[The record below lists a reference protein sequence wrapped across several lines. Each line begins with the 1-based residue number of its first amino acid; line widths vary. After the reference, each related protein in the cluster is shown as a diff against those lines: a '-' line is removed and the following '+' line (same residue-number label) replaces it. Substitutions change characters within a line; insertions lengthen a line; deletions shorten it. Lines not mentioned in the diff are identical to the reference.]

1 MIASKKNRIISIL
14 MVVMTV
20 ILSIV
25 NFSFTAFAA
34 DPQGSYFGEG
44 AFISI
49 KGGTAGGKNP
59 IVAIEKPILLVGL
72 GPIDRKG
79 MNIDMVDG
87 ENAIVQYYKDY
98 TPTLNNTNTAITIIN
113 KEVSKNMDNRRETRL
128 AWYNPPED
136 GFRTTGTHSA
146 QWQDAI
152 IRGMDSD
159 VDPTGGAGV
168 YRAGLEQLAQNGNLA
183 DWKSLV
189 NSNTIDLS
197 KRLWGYFGSIQK
209 AGGGYKF
216 NVAER
221 VKTYLKNYAPDLDYN
236 NIASWT
242 EEQSQRAA
250 IAHLD
255 LLITLFSTVSGH
267 VDAAANEYEAAI
279 NDYLQNGTQPGQITP
294 TCNIVIF
301 PGIVFENNMDNTN
314 LIMGIYD
321 AYGYGYAVQP
331 ANSLGSNDFKSI
343 AQMTGADTVDDI
355 YEKLYKADYWAYTA
369 NSQVMDAAK
378 ARLNRS
384 GYSYVVNIGFYRNAS
399 LSNLLGGLRV
409 NTNSARMPESLYL
422 DKAGVHKGLNVIVAP
437 PPQLN
442 TKGTFDA
449 EFSTIWSRAN
459 SQHFSTKSDNVN
471 DVVQFK
477 INMKVPDADRAAWQA
492 IFDKYD
498 KFKIAFKLESTDK
511 TGRVTRATE
520 DGGTTSPLLPPSYFV
535 GGTQYASGQFIDI
548 GEEELK
554 RYLLHGAVYMNLTD
568 QVTKNQVINKAEHQQ
583 YGYNLQVQIKYGDDT
598 SGGVKT
604 SSMTGWSYDKNADGS
619 ANLQAQKR
627 HQVSV
632 DREPDPQ
639 RKVTYYSSP
648 EAFAEFK
655 EGTVQRKGNGSEE
668 TFEAMAGVPS
678 TEHMYFTS
686 GGSEFIME
694 FELEYVEREQAWR
707 KYVDTFGNTE
717 CEFKRNDQFRSS
729 ATAGNT
735 NGGYSGTFGENKQNS
750 FTASFVADA
759 NGHDQA
765 TTETDQYMYM
775 YKAEGADSYT
785 NAYNGHDASLPVP
798 HDKDRNNYGPDTAKN
813 SNNSAATTFTAVW
826 TGKIPNDSPT
836 KGDQSHALDGY
847 IQGSPAPSCKGG
859 KDGYAGDFTETD
871 TKWDVSAL
879 QQAAKQAHEWAQ
891 KYEDT
896 NKDPHGTASKL
907 SDSDEKE
914 RIWKIGNATI
924 SVTITG
930 ARATGSGKSGETVKG
945 GSYFG
950 GSYTTGN
957 ISQVETIAGDVN
969 NFGHNHSYAHGTDGK
984 SGKHGDD
991 AGPPPKPHG
1000 NDSTGVAT
1008 VKSKVTA
1015 VGDLSYKIVV
1025 TFDNGTLQAHE
1036 LCGPCCQHELP
1047 QIFDNWVQKYEYD
1060 YMRMNSVRVYK
1071 IHRSQVNDMEE
1082 ITLVDYKG
1090 DEDTGQ
1096 DEFHM
1101 EWMHGAKAG
1110 RHENI
1115 TAAEQSDR
1123 KNGTDTI
1130 VAAISQGDPNIFYN
1144 IGNMQPQ
1151 YGHSSGSGK
1160 VAERPGMAGRMRCTY
1175 QVQQTDYVYTEE
1187 MTRRG
1192 NLGYVQ
1198 GYKCTTGTRSNKCDG
1213 LCGTIDGENPIPV
1226 QGQGHKTQWANG
1238 ILYDRGYQNYTG
1250 YIAEEQYWMTDIYGN
1265 EGMAEKAGKGRQKTG
1280 YDGTYLDDK
1289 DVLTEEYARFKF
1301 RRNSDNTLYIVS
1313 DMLLLQ
1319 TSSGDQPVMYYT
1331 SPPQTQTLQKW
1342 YEYDDADRAAHAGKG
1357 VPLRGTLFKSDVE
1370 TMYHR
1375 NKNAVVN
1382 WGANNIGQDGDVNVG
1397 SYTGEFQEPDNKFS
1411 SASGGKR
1418 FSTIYDNTNGMYKLN
1433 DLDAACAHPL
1443 QWVDKF
1449 YGPGGGDSANQDN
1462 QDYGANKAAFKKKY
1476 VGRNTGGFEQYS
1488 SSVVPGSVM
1497 YNTVDPY
1504 IDEVDVEHYKS
1515 TPNRCYKDGV
1525 KANPDNY
1532 SDDYNGQKRM
1542 TRPKGLRIFTDEL
1555 IQNPIN
1561 VNKEYETGDAFQD
1574 YIMILDWDKSASFVH
1589 EFEPE
1594 PVYALDLDDGKTVDG
1609 YTLEAPYS
1617 REHEKINDYVVH
1629 TPVSVEDAVLMHSD
1643 PTHDNWGGDDYEW
1656 EEDFSKDS
1664 RTANELVGAKDLT
1677 EKLDELN
1684 VCPRDPE
1691 LCDFRV
1697 LNCSFDE
1704 DKVVANFD
1712 FEPTYTDKDGKKREG
1727 VFYQN
1732 GRTYVTNTVNGNTY
1746 ALPDGFNVNV
1756 MKKVGDVYKPHD
1768 VLGKVFEDD
1777 EIANVY
1783 NKFDPATGTSEPIK
1797 SYNQIFGDVYG
1808 QYLKCYG
1815 TRWSLPLG
1823 DLTGGHSAQTK
1834 LAIEMNFYKP
1844 RATKTGSMVIS
1855 FGRYAFFIPSDALTA
1870 GWNTGNGMAKEV
1882 KNTNFV
1888 DQAMRLKLIVD
1899 FGNANN
1905 NEVYINEQKVTNYS
1919 LGKIDDIKNSIGD
1932 SLNIGSWN
1940 NDNQYPASFYIDNL
1954 KITSLAGKR
1963 QHDDSCYID
1972 VIQHSNTIQYTC
1984 QIKKNFEYN
1993 AASKGEPEEY
2003 MIPQSGKY
2011 KIEAFGAQGGGAA
2024 ELAQG
2029 SHGGYGGYSYGFRH
2043 FNKGDKVLVYVGG
2056 QGNVSANGTGETYGW
2071 TLRDGCGSYNKFAAD
2086 AHEFRDGL
2094 TYNNS
2099 VTGKTEKTNWRGP
2112 IIWSKTAPTGYDCP
2126 NHSVSIATVTA
2137 TGEMLS
2143 KIGGTA
2149 QAGQSQDFGYTGG
2162 VQVYTAPVTGSYT
2175 LEAWGASGGGHNA
2188 GMTGQGGYTK
2198 GTVELQAGQ
2207 KLYIFVGQQG
2217 QYVCGTGEDTA
2228 HTGTKPAPATF
2239 NGGGDGGLTMG
2250 NWGHHLGGAGGGATD
2265 FRLVNGAWN
2274 NSAGLQSRILVAGG
2288 GGGCGCASGHNPGN
2302 GGGLTGA
2309 GTRNNSGTYA
2319 GAATSGG
2326 SQHAGGAG
2334 IGKFTDKRSGGFGV
2348 GASAAQ
2354 CSAGGGG
2361 GYYGGGS
2368 EYTAGGAGGS
2378 SFVTGY
2384 AGCDTTYR
2392 SKHGGLNF
2400 TNVVMQQGGNVG
2412 HGRARVTVN
2421 TSVAGYKDVT
2431 SAGWNGG
2438 GLAGKNGNGGG
2449 GATDIRVL
2457 KYGGVYT
2464 VGTGLQVNKDT
2475 GMTYGP
2481 YIEAGKGHYQAD
2493 IYGKNLD
2500 KAKYD
2505 VYSNTQTNGKPT
2517 TWNITEYRVTPTHAT
2532 LYFTLDKELPAGD
2545 KGLEVRTAGSNSTVD
2560 KMYISR
2566 LEDRIIVGGGGG
2578 GADDINA
2585 TVGAVNDGSGGGGGG
2600 LTAGNAYVDGKL
2612 TVPGKALTSSL
2623 QSTVDGLKDANGAW
2637 KAIQGVSSSG
2647 CGLGA
2652 GQNFGYALG
2661 VGESVS
2667 YTTDTG
2673 GAGGGYYGGYVTNHP
2688 NGGGGG
2694 GSGYIAGLKS
2704 SGSVSS
2710 ANPGNGLATI
2720 HFVAHEKS
2728 TDTPVTGTNKLMA
2741 TFDYTGNV
2749 QTFTAPTSGSYLFE
2763 LWGAAGGDARV
2774 VNANT
2779 VIANSGGAG
2788 GFASGSKYLKAG
2800 QSVQI
2805 RVGGRGGDA
2814 PTGSGSFGKGGY
2826 NGGGNGGTELSG
2838 ESYPENGAG
2847 GGGATDIRTGPNA
2860 ADRFIV
2866 AGGGG
2871 GAGSHLSGAV
2881 AATPFGI
2888 PGLITKQ
2895 EGGKTWARVVYQDIS
2910 KNTNYFTLAE
2920 GAFVNQPGKYS
2931 CLGRLDQFKN
2941 TSGNFEFMLEYP
2953 DATGA
2958 LAGKKN
2964 IWTQTSNP
2972 WTEQKT
2978 NTGEGT
2984 ENAKG
2989 FQGISMGLA
2998 GYGGHGLEYNGTS
3011 CLLDGIVNHG
3021 NWWLCVGIMNGS
3033 YAPTNTTEKP
3043 YTMPGAHDGKNS
3055 QGCSQV
3061 ALWVRIDNVNGAMN
3075 MSGGSSATA
3084 SPDNRE
3090 KLGGV
3095 GGGSVGKTTNNYGVG
3110 GTQTS
3115 GFNSEGRGQD
3125 GYSHNGNQNLGSTG
3139 GAGGGWFGG
3148 TTSQTPNSLAF
3159 GGPGGSSY
3167 VGGVNE
3173 QNTVPGDLEMPAPNG
3188 GTEIGHRGNGYV
3200 KVYMQDNSSTGQH
3213 TPECEFVQS
3222 ENNIH
3227 IHGRDC
3233 ISDDNMVL
3241 RQALNAEYSG
3251 DHTLLKKLLGETVY
3265 NKLRTTKVMY
3275 TMRDW
3280 YAHDRQG
3287 TTFTDCTP
3295 AFYGNGSFRLTNFG
3309 ANPHF
3314 GMNVSIEAGAV
3325 DKITVNGTVTG
3336 NPTKQLD
3343 FYFVKSGSTTW
3354 EGPVVGK
3361 YENGKAVINV
3371 ANDARWKG
3379 LITGI
3384 SFDPIANNTP
3394 GGQFDLRS
3402 IEFEGAGTAVSNI
3415 EPTKILY
3422 KLDNF
3427 SNTVAGRY
3435 GVTPFHAPAKIAF
3448 NNGRI
3453 VCTPDFGWW
3462 DFSVPVTFNDLSKLK
3477 AVRVTLQNLTASNS
3491 FYLGIYDNASQ
3502 SNRYWVGTPMTP
3514 NSSTDQTIVIPIEG
3528 WTGST
3533 NRIDF
3538 DPVPGSTIQSGQI
3551 LIKSIE
3557 FIGYGTPGTGSA
3569 VDRSVVKDF
3578 GYTGG
3583 VQTFQAP
3590 YSGSYTLETWGA
3602 SGGGI
3607 NDLGASSHGGM
3618 GGYTKAKVNVNA
3630 GQTLYIYCGGAG
3642 VLSSGYGT
3650 GGGYNGGGHGGN
3662 NGYGGGGMTHISTS
3676 NNPATAGVSQSTV
3689 SGGQGSQQFNY
3700 TGGVQTFTA
3709 PATGTYTL
3717 EVWGAA
3723 GGGWGSHDLTPGG
3736 YSSGQVNLTAGQT
3749 LYICVGGSGYDL
3761 SKGHGHETG
3770 YNGGVSYSYGG
3781 SGGATHIATAN
3792 GVLRNLSNN
3801 RSSVLIVA
3809 GGGASNGY
3817 WGSNGRGGGLEGEGG
3832 SDNHNGTVHA
3842 RFDLGGKQ
3850 NSSGSVGTPGGFGY
3864 GGVGYNGGG
3873 CGGGGWYGGSGAG
3886 KNGSKYYSGG
3896 GGGSGYIGGVL
3907 NGNSVVGAGAQSGD
3921 GWAKISWNI
3930 QNTVLNSTASWNSAG
3945 TLIAAGGGGGA
3956 DNSFDGAPVGS
3967 SDDGSG
3973 GSGGGTVGENARIRG
3988 AYSNGTGATQT
3999 SGYARG
4005 VGQSATAGDDTG
4017 GGGAGWFG
4025 GKATLNNNGGAGG
4038 GSGHTSGTLVEQ
4050 RQNANWGNGKAKITF
4065 IEQYY
4070 NAPSI
4075 ATHAATTLGIK
4086 STPMLGLDGT
4096 EQGVLNAINQ
4106 IRQYAGEIPDPVDG
4120 EFNPIFDCDRLYNT
4134 HQCDDRCNDAV
4145 RVLKCTEP
4153 HHSGMHYSSVA
4164 EAKEHGHDF
4173 CYVACGKD
4181 ENHKKNK
4188 QEIEYDNGKL
4198 VKQEI
4203 YINTDEYFDIYF
4215 PNIGDFSDTDV
4226 HGIGN
4231 TVSERGI
4238 GYEERMDTSMW
4249 TREKYVKFTVDT
4261 LFYREETQKWE
4272 QYNAGDWIELPVK
4285 GHSYPYYH
4293 FYCTLNNSEQAA
4305 ASVTYEV
4312 DAINAR
4318 DSVGKY
4324 NYKNYGYERYDGTK
4338 FKYDT
4343 DYNFKKIPNTNHG
4356 MEDYIYQNYDAYK
4369 NEKET
4374 VPELDN
4380 KSVYKTASDHT
4391 NDNDNRAE
4399 QTNKERSD
4407 NLKSYHGATKTYHYD
4422 VVGRLGNLFIN
4433 DTGDLRFANMFKL
4446 PNQTGGWLID
4456 GIVRDVYWNIQNYY
4470 LSWHYDNQDL
4480 ARDVRN
4486 RLVDRDHS
4494 MYNLWATQ
4502 KWVGASDTEP
4512 SNHDGH
4518 AIEIPLGSAS
4528 SKGHNPQQLKEDMLK
4543 LGYNVH
4549 FEVTSTGNY
4558 GSSYN
4563 MIQVKPYFYA
4573 LAIAPDTL
4581 PNGKK
4586 IEPGQM
4592 FPVDVHM
4599 KTDDKYET
4607 INFFGAVDNTLTWE
4621 GDKDHEGFK
4630 DKVYDYNLDLEWSRE
4645 YLRRN
4650 YTGVSEASVEQKMTE
4665 QLRDTFIDVDPDTG
4679 AEEKL
4684 LIPTGD
4690 HYSLGNAQIL
4700 RANGRARTFIGSNRT
4715 LYELETFN
4723 GDCDTNFDNKFDSI
4737 MYNYRAQRWHLKMG
4751 VPSSAIFTP
4760 YIDGKHLAPEDT
4772 IKYGGNEVLAY
4783 EMIEKSGKYAI
4794 VMTANIKTFGDV
4806 WELYYGQD
4814 VDKDRQLA
4822 TTDEE
4827 WSNGHVMIKDV
4838 RYDFNYLGTHD
4849 KNGNPVPSEFRV
4861 VLAVYGTHDDS
4872 ETSASDYDII
4882 GTH

>member
-1 MIASKKNRIISIL
+1 MNAISKKNRIISIL

-25 NFSFTAFAA
+25 NLGFTAFAA
-34 DPQGSYFGEG
+34 DPQSSYFGEG

-79 MNIDMVDG
+79 MNIDMVNG
-87 ENAIVQYYKDY
+87 ENAVIQYYKDY

-113 KEVSKNMDNRRETRL
+113 KEVTRYMDDRRETRL

-221 VKTYLKNYAPDLDYN
+221 VKTYLKSYAPDLDYN

-242 EEQSQRAA
+242 EEQSQKAA

-267 VDAAANEYEAAI
+267 VDAAANEYETAI

-378 ARLNRS
+378 TRLNRS

-409 NTNSARMPESLYL
+409 NANSARMPESLYL

-598 SGGVKT
+598 NGGVKT

-735 NGGYSGTFGENKQNS
+735 NGGYSGTFNTNGQSTFNAN
-750 FTASFVADA
+750 FVADA
-759 NGHDQA
+759 NGNDQA
-765 TTETDQYMYM
+765 TNQADQWMHM
-775 YKAEGADSYT
+775 FIAEGADSYT

-826 TGKIPNDSPT
+826 TGKIPNASPT
-836 KGDQSHALDGY
+836 KGDQNHALDGY
-847 IQGSPAPSCKGG
+847 IQGNPAPDCKGG
-859 KDGYAGDFTETD
+859 EDGYAGDFIEND
-871 TKWDVSAL
+871 TKWDVSKL
-879 QQAAKQAHEWAQ
+879 NQAAKQAHAWAQ
-891 KYEDT
+891 KFEET
-896 NKDPHGTASKL
+896 NSNPHGTASKI

-914 RIWKIGNATI
+914 RIWRIGNASI

-930 ARATGSGKSGETVKG
+930 GRSNQSA
-945 GSYFG
+945 GSYYG
-950 GSYTTGN
+950 GTYTTGN
-957 ISQVETIAGDVN
+957 ISTVEQLQGNLA
-969 NFGHNHSYAHGTDGK
+969 NFGHNHSYQHGTDGK
-984 SGKHGDD
+984 AGTHGDSEEGDPPHTVPHGDD
-991 AGPPPKPHG
+991 QEGI
-1000 NDSTGVAT
+1000 AT
-1008 VKSKVTA
+1008 VPSTVTA

-1036 LCGPCCQHELP
+1036 LCGPCCQHDLP

-1160 VAERPGMAGRMRCTY
+1160 VADRPGMAGRMRCTY

-1192 NLGYVQ
+1192 NLGYAQ

-1250 YIAEEQYWMTDIYGN
+1250 YVAEEQYWMTDIYGN

-1301 RRNSDNTLYIVS
+1301 RRNSDNTMYIVS

-1488 SSVVPGSVM
+1488 SSVVPGSVL

-1561 VNKEYETGDAFQD
+1561 VNKEYETGNAFQD
-1574 YIMILDWDKSASFVH
+1574 YIMILNWDKSASFVH

-1697 LNCSFDE
+1697 LNCSFDD

-1732 GRTYVTNTVNGNTY
+1732 GRTYATNTVNGNTY

-1844 RATKTGSMVIS
+1844 HATQTGSMVIS

-1963 QHDDSCYID
+1963 QHDDSCYTD

-2071 TLRDGCGSYNKFAAD
+2071 TLRDGCGSYDKFAAD

-2099 VTGKTEKTNWRGP
+2099 VTGRTEKTNWRGP

-2143 KIGGTA
+2143 KMQGNMSTAGSVADIKDKRIGGV
-2149 QAGQSQDFGYTGG
+2149 YTGNDLWFSEG
-2162 VQVYTAPVTGSYT
+2162 VFRRDGTRLIGLKPGHLSGPNIQGIPGMHYRITYYGKNLHQVTPTVWDD
-2175 LEAWGASGGGHNA
+2175 WGANNTANTSWRIVSQASDKLVYEITLGNNIRPNIA
-2188 GMTGQGGYTK
+2188 QTEFCFDTK
-2198 GTVELQAGQ
+2198 
-2207 KLYIFVGQQG
+2207 
-2217 QYVCGTGEDTA
+2217 
-2228 HTGTKPAPATF
+2228 
-2239 NGGGDGGLTMG
+2239 
-2250 NWGHHLGGAGGGATD
+2250 
-2265 FRLVNGAWN
+2265 
-2274 NSAGLQSRILVAGG
+2274 VAGVEIDR
-2288 GGGCGCASGHNPGN
+2288 CEVFP
-2302 GGGLTGA
+2302 TK
-2309 GTRNNSGTYA
+2309 YQVE
-2319 GAATSGG
+2319 GAA
-2326 SQHAGGAG
+2326 
-2334 IGKFTDKRSGGFGV
+2334 
-2348 GASAAQ
+2348 
-2354 CSAGGGG
+2354 
-2361 GYYGGGS
+2361 
-2368 EYTAGGAGGS
+2368 
-2378 SFVTGY
+2378 
-2384 AGCDTTYR
+2384 
-2392 SKHGGLNF
+2392 
-2400 TNVVMQQGGNVG
+2400 
-2412 HGRARVTVN
+2412 
-2421 TSVAGYKDVT
+2421 YKDVT

-2464 VGTGLQVNKDT
+2464 VGTGLQVSKDT

-2500 KAKYD
+2500 KATYD
-2505 VYSNTQTNGKPT
+2505 VYSNTKTNGKPT
-2517 TWNITEYRVTPTHAT
+2517 LWNITEYRVTPTHAT
-2532 LYFTLDKELPAGD
+2532 LYFTLDKDLAAGGET
-2545 KGLEVRTAGSNSTVD
+2545 GLEVRTVGGGATVD

-2612 TVPGKALTSSL
+2612 TVPGKALTSAL
-2623 QSTVDGLKDANGAW
+2623 QSTVDGLKDTNGAW

-2688 NGGGGG
+2688 NGGAGG
-2694 GSGYIAGLKS
+2694 GSGYIVGLKS

-2779 VIANSGGAG
+2779 VVANSGGAG

-2895 EGGKTWARVVYQDIS
+2895 EGGKTWARVVYQDIG

-2989 FQGISMGLA
+2989 YQGISVGMPS
-2998 GYGGHGLEYNGTS
+2998 YGGNGLEYNGGS

-3021 NWWLCVGIMNGS
+3021 NWWLCVGIMNGA
-3033 YAPTNTTEKP
+3033 YASTGTPEKP
-3043 YTMPGAHDGKNS
+3043 YTMPGPYAPGIGS
-3055 QGCSQV
+3055 QGVSQC
-3061 ALWVRIDNVNGAMN
+3061 ALWVRIDNVNGAMS

-3084 SPDNRE
+3084 STDNRE

-3295 AFYGNGSFRLTNFG
+3295 TFYGNGGFRLTNFG
-3309 ANPHF
+3309 ENPHF

-3361 YENGKAVINV
+3361 YENGKAVIDV

-3415 EPTKILY
+3415 EPTKVLY

-3435 GVTPFHAPAKIAF
+3435 GVTPFHAPAKVAF
-3448 NNGRI
+3448 NNGRL
-3453 VCTPDFGWW
+3453 VCSPNFGWW

-3502 SNRYWVGTPMTP
+3502 SNRYWTGVPMTS

-3528 WTGST
+3528 WTGAT
-3533 NRIDF
+3533 DRIDF
-3538 DPVPGSTIQSGQI
+3538 DPVPGNQIQSGQI

-3569 VDRSVVKDF
+3569 VDRSVIKDF

-3700 TGGVQTFTA
+3700 TGGIQTFTA

-3723 GGGWGSHDLTPGG
+3723 GGGWGSHEPTPGG

-3749 LYICVGGSGYDL
+3749 LYICVGGSGFDKTL
-3761 SKGHGHETG
+3761 NHGHETG
-3770 YNGGVSYSYGG
+3770 YNGGVSYKYGG

-3801 RSSVLIVA
+3801 RSAVLIVA
-3809 GGGASNGY
+3809 GGGGSNGY
-3817 WGSNGRGGGLEGEGG
+3817 WGGNGRGGGLEGEGG
-3832 SDNHNGTVHA
+3832 YDSHGGSIHA

-3850 NSSGSVGTPGGFGY
+3850 DRSGSVGTPGGFGY
-3864 GGVGYNGGG
+3864 GGVGYGTGGG

-3886 KNGSKYYSGG
+3886 KNGSNHYSGG
-3896 GGGSGYIGGVL
+3896 GGGSGYIGGVS
-3907 NGNSVVGAGAQSGD
+3907 NGNSVMGAGAQSGD

-3930 QNTVLNSTASWNSAG
+3930 QNTVWNPTASWNSAG
-3945 TLIAAGGGGGA
+3945 TLIVAGGGGGA

-3973 GSGGGTVGENARIRG
+3973 GSGGGTVGENARIG
-3988 AYSNGTGATQT
+3988 GVYSNGTGATQT

-4005 VGQSATAGDDTG
+4005 VGQSATAGGDTG

-4065 IEQYY
+4065 VEQYY
-4070 NAPSI
+4070 NAPNI
-4075 ATHAATTLGIK
+4075 ATHAATILGIK

-4324 NYKNYGYERYDGTK
+4324 NYKNYGYERYDGTR

-4343 DYNFKKIPNTNHG
+4343 DYNFEKIPNTNHG

-4374 VPELDN
+4374 VPELAN

-4399 QTNKERSD
+4399 QTNKERSG

-4650 YTGVSEASVEQKMTE
+4650 YTGVSEASVEQQMTE
-4665 QLRDTFIDVDPDTG
+4665 RLRDTFVDIDPDTK
-4679 AEEKL
+4679 EETKL

-4827 WSNGHVMIKDV
+4827 WSNGHVMINDV

>member
-1 MIASKKNRIISIL
+1 

-25 NFSFTAFAA
+25 NFSLVAFAA
-34 DPQGSYFGEG
+34 DPQSSYFGEG

-49 KGGTAGGKNP
+49 KGGTAGGKNT

-79 MNIDMVDG
+79 MNIDMVNG

-113 KEVSKNMDNRRETRL
+113 KEVAKYMDNRRETRL

-267 VDAAANEYEAAI
+267 VDAAANEYETAI

-343 AQMTGADTVDDI
+343 AQLTGADTVDDI
-355 YEKLYKADYWAYTA
+355 YEKLYKADCWAYTD

-378 ARLNRS
+378 TRLGRS

-399 LSNLLGGLRV
+399 KDRLLGGLRV
-409 NTNSARMPESLYL
+409 NANSARMPESLYL

-442 TKGTFDA
+442 TKSTFDA

-520 DGGTTSPLLPPSYFV
+520 DGGTTSPLLPPSYFI

-598 SGGVKT
+598 NGGVKT

-619 ANLQAQKR
+619 DNLQAQKR

-735 NGGYSGTFGENKQNS
+735 NGGYSGTFNTNGQSTFNAN
-750 FTASFVADA
+750 FVADA
-759 NGHDQA
+759 NGNDQA
-765 TTETDQYMYM
+765 TNQADQWMHM
-775 YKAEGADSYT
+775 FIAEGADSYT

-826 TGKIPNDSPT
+826 TGKIPNASPT
-836 KGDQSHALDGY
+836 KGDQNHALDGY
-847 IQGSPAPSCKGG
+847 IQGNPAPDCKGG
-859 KDGYAGDFTETD
+859 EDGYAGDFIEND
-871 TKWDVSAL
+871 TKWDVSKL
-879 QQAAKQAHEWAQ
+879 NQAAKQAHAWAQ
-891 KYEDT
+891 KFEET
-896 NKDPHGTASKL
+896 NSNPHGTASKI

-914 RIWKIGNATI
+914 RIWRIGNASI

-930 ARATGSGKSGETVKG
+930 GRSNQSA
-945 GSYFG
+945 GSYYG
-950 GSYTTGN
+950 GTYTTGN
-957 ISQVETIAGDVN
+957 ISTVEQLQGNLA
-969 NFGHNHSYAHGTDGK
+969 NFGHNHSYQHGTDGK
-984 SGKHGDD
+984 AGTHGDSEEGDPPHTVPHGDD
-991 AGPPPKPHG
+991 QEGI
-1000 NDSTGVAT
+1000 AT
-1008 VKSKVTA
+1008 VPSTVNA

-1047 QIFDNWVQKYEYD
+1047 QIFDNWVQRYEYD

-1192 NLGYVQ
+1192 NLGYAQV
-1198 GYKCTTGTRSNKCDG
+1198 YKCTTGTRSNKCDG

-1301 RRNSDNTLYIVS
+1301 RRNSDNTMYIVS

-1418 FSTIYDNTNGMYKLN
+1418 FSTIYDNTNGIYKLN

-1497 YNTVDPY
+1497 YSTVDPY

-1515 TPNRCYKDGV
+1515 TPNRCYTDGV

-1561 VNKEYETGDAFQD
+1561 VNKEYETGNAFQD

-1727 VFYQN
+1727 VIYQN
-1732 GRTYVTNTVNGNTY
+1732 GRTYVVNTVNGNTY

-1783 NKFDPATGTSEPIK
+1783 NKFDPDTGTSEPIK

-1844 RATKTGSMVIS
+1844 HTTQTGSMVIS
-1855 FGRYAFFIPSDALTA
+1855 FGRYAFFIPSSALTA

-1963 QHDDSCYID
+1963 QHDDSCYTD

-1984 QIKKNFEYN
+1984 QIKKNFEYK

-2024 ELAQG
+2024 ELAQA

-2071 TLRDGCGSYNKFAAD
+2071 TLTSGCGSYQKFCEAAQ
-2086 AHEFRDGL
+2086 EWKDGL

-2099 VTGKTEKTNWRGP
+2099 VTGKEEHTNWRGP
-2112 IIWSKTAPTGYDCP
+2112 IIWSKDCPTGFACS
-2126 NHSVSIATVTA
+2126 NHSVSIASVTA
-2137 TGEMLS
+2137 TGELLS
-2143 KIGGTA
+2143 KLGGTA
-2149 QAGQSQDFGYTGG
+2149 QAGDVKDFGYTGG
-2162 VQVYTAPVTGSYT
+2162 VQVYTAPVDGSYT
-2175 LEAWGASGGGHNA
+2175 LEAWGASGGGHTDS
-2188 GMTGQGGYTK
+2188 MTGQGGYTK
-2198 GTVELQAGQ
+2198 GTVDLKAGQ
-2207 KLYIFVGQQG
+2207 KLYIYVGQQG
-2217 QYVCGTGEDTA
+2217 QYIRGSGEDTD
-2228 HTGTKPAPATF
+2228 HTGTRPAQATF
-2239 NGGGDGGLTMG
+2239 NGGGDGGETMG
-2250 NWGHHLGGAGGGATD
+2250 NWGYHIGGAGGGATD

-2274 NSAGLQSRILVAGG
+2274 NGAGLQSRILVAGG
-2288 GGGCGCASGHNPGN
+2288 GGGCGCASNHNAGN

-2309 GTRNNSGTYA
+2309 GTKNETGIYA

-2326 SQHAGGAG
+2326 GQHSGGTG
-2334 IGKFTDKRSGGFGV
+2334 VGKYTERRSGGFGV

-2354 CSAGGGG
+2354 CAAGGGG

-2392 SKHGGLNF
+2392 SKQGNLNF

-2412 HGRARVTVN
+2412 NGRARVTCN
-2421 TSVAGYKDVT
+2421 TTAVAYKDVT

-2464 VGTGLQVNKDT
+2464 VGTGLSVNKNT

-2493 IYGKNLD
+2493 IYGSNLD
-2500 KAKYD
+2500 KATYD
-2505 VYSNTQTNGKPT
+2505 VYSNTKTNGKPT
-2517 TWNITEYRVTPTHAT
+2517 TWNITEYRVTPTHT
-2532 LYFTLDKELPAGD
+2532 TVYFTLDKDLAAGEET
-2545 KGLEVRTAGSNSTVD
+2545 GLEVRTVGGGATVD

-2578 GADDINA
+2578 GSDDVGG
-2585 TVGAVNDGSGGGGGG
+2585 TVGGVNDGSGGGGGG
-2600 LTAGNAYVDGKL
+2600 LTAGNASVDGKP
-2612 TVPGKALTSSL
+2612 TVPGKALTDKL
-2623 QSTVDGLKDANGAW
+2623 QATVDGLKDANGAW

-2652 GQNFGYALG
+2652 GQNFGYSLG
-2661 VGESVS
+2661 VGESAS

-2728 TDTPVTGTNKLMA
+2728 TDTPVAGTNKLMA
-2741 TFDYTGNV
+2741 TYDYTGNV

-2763 LWGAAGGDARV
+2763 LWGAAGGDARITNTDTV
-2774 VNANT
+2774 V
-2779 VIANSGGAG
+2779 ANSGGAG
-2788 GFASGSKYLKAG
+2788 GFASGSKYLQAG

-2814 PTGSGSFGKGGY
+2814 PTSSRSFGKGGY

-2847 GGGATDIRTGPNA
+2847 GGGATDVRTGPNA

-2871 GAGSHLSGAV
+2871 GAGSHFSGAV

-2888 PGLITKQ
+2888 PGLITKS

-2910 KNTNYFTLAE
+2910 RNTNYFTLAE

-2953 DATGA
+2953 DATGT

-3011 CLLDGIVNHG
+3011 CLLDGIVNHS

-3043 YTMPGAHDGKNS
+3043 YTMPGAHDGQTS

-3061 ALWVRIDNVNGAMN
+3061 ALWVRIDNVSGAMN

-3095 GGGSVGKTTNNYGVG
+3095 GGGSVGKTTNNYGAG

-3233 ISDDNMVL
+3233 ISNDNKVL

-3295 AFYGNGSFRLTNFG
+3295 TFYGNGGFRLTNFG

-3314 GMNVSIEAGAV
+3314 GMGNVNIEAGAV

-3379 LITGI
+3379 LIAGI

-3415 EPTKILY
+3415 EPTKVLY

-3435 GVTPFHAPAKIAF
+3435 GVTPFHAPAKVAF
-3448 NNGRI
+3448 NNGRL
-3453 VCTPDFGWW
+3453 VATPDFGWW
-3462 DFSVPVTFNDLSKLK
+3462 DFSVPVTFDDLSKLK

-3502 SNRYWVGTPMTP
+3502 SNRYWVGTPMNP
-3514 NSSTDQTIVIPIEG
+3514 NSSTDQTIVIPIDG

-3538 DPVPGSTIQSGQI
+3538 DPVPGNTIQSGQV

-3569 VDRSVVKDF
+3569 VDRSVSKDF

-3583 VQTFQAP
+3583 VQTFKAP
-3590 YSGSYTLETWGA
+3590 YTGTYTLEVWGA

-3607 NDLGASSHGGM
+3607 QDTTKSSHGGM

-3630 GQTLYIYCGGAG
+3630 SQTLYIYCGGAG
-3642 VLSSGYGT
+3642 ALSSGYGT

-3662 NGYGGGGMTHISTS
+3662 NGYGGGGMTHISRS
-3676 NNPATAGVSQSTV
+3676 GNDLIQAGVRSHTHTSAC
-3689 SGGQGSQQFNY
+3689 QGSYNTHHQIGNN
-3700 TGGVQTFTA
+3700 
-3709 PATGTYTL
+3709 
-3717 EVWGAA
+3717 
-3723 GGGWGSHDLTPGG
+3723 G
-3736 YSSGQVNLTAGQT
+3736 YSSNFYESPRLTGTGHPQYLRRGYVDLIGPNGYVNIAANRKVIVT
-3749 LYICVGGSGYDL
+3749 LRHSYLDHTGNFGGLMINIGGSWRTLNQAKAAGLVGNVRVTPHHDPAYGSNPYGL
-3761 SKGHGHETG
+3761 ETILDG
-3770 YNGGVSYSYGG
+3770 NYTKSFTWWSMDVEFETYSAISQLKVGENASRRSMNYGNSTWSCAGDGVVIMSGPIYTCGQSGVS
-3781 SGGATHIATAN
+3781 TA
-3792 GVLRNLSNN
+3792 
-3801 RSSVLIVA
+3801 
-3809 GGGASNGY
+3809 
-3817 WGSNGRGGGLEGEGG
+3817 
-3832 SDNHNGTVHA
+3832 DNV
-3842 RFDLGGKQ
+3842 RFD
-3850 NSSGSVGTPGGFGY
+3850 
-3864 GGVGYNGGG
+3864 YNN
-3873 CGGGGWYGGSGAG
+3873 ALV
-3886 KNGSKYYSGG
+3886 
-3896 GGGSGYIGGVL
+3896 I
-3907 NGNSVVGAGAQSGD
+3907 
-3921 GWAKISWNI
+3921 
-3930 QNTVLNSTASWNSAG
+3930 
-3945 TLIAAGGGGGA
+3945 AGGGGGA
-3956 DNSFDGAPVGS
+3956 DNSFDNMTVGS
-3967 SDDGSG
+3967 ADDGSG
-3973 GSGGGTVGENARIRG
+3973 GSGGGNTGENARIGG
-3988 AYSNGTGATQT
+3988 AYSAGTGATQT
-3999 SGYARG
+3999 TGYARG
-4005 VGQSATAGDDTG
+4005 VGQSATA

-4065 IEQYY
+4065 AEQYY
-4070 NAPSI
+4070 NAPNI

-4173 CYVACGKD
+4173 CYVACGDD

-4343 DYNFKKIPNTNHG
+4343 DYNFKKVPNTNHG
-4356 MEDYIYQNYDAYK
+4356 MEDYIYQNYGAYK
-4369 NEKET
+4369 NERET
-4374 VPELDN
+4374 VDELDG

-4573 LAIAPDTL
+4573 LAIAQDTL

-4665 QLRDTFIDVDPDTG
+4665 QLRDTFIDIDPDTG
-4679 AEEKL
+4679 EETKL

-4700 RANGRARTFIGSNRT
+4700 RANGRARTFIGSNHT

-4772 IKYGGNEVLAY
+4772 IKYGGNDILAY
-4783 EMIEKSGKYAI
+4783 EMIQKSGKYAI
-4794 VMTANIKTFGDV
+4794 VMTANIKTFGDI

>member
-1 MIASKKNRIISIL
+1 MNSLTSKKGRILSIL

-25 NFSFTAFAA
+25 NYSFVAFAQ
-34 DPQGSYFGEG
+34 DNYFGEG
-44 AFISI
+44 AFITVQ
-49 KGGTAGGKNP
+49 GGQSGGKNP

-79 MNIDMVDG
+79 MNIDVQNGEDG
-87 ENAIVQYYKDY
+87 IVQYYKDY
-98 TPTLNNTNTAITIIN
+98 TPTLNNTNTAITILN
-113 KEVSKNMDNRRETRL
+113 KEVTKYMNNWETRL

-136 GFRTTGTHSA
+136 GFRTTGTHSSH
-146 QWQDAI
+146 WQDAI
-152 IRGMDSD
+152 IRGRDANA
-159 VDPTGGAGV
+159 DPTGGAGV
-168 YRAGLEQLAQNGNLA
+168 YRAGLEQLAQSGNLA

-189 NSNTIDLS
+189 THDTIELS
-197 KRLWGYFGSIQK
+197 KSLWGYFGTLQR

-221 VKTYLKNYAPDLDYN
+221 VRAYEQSYIADLDYN
-236 NIASWT
+236 NIANWT

-255 LLITLFSTVSGH
+255 LLMTLFSTVSGH
-267 VDAAANEYEAAI
+267 VDDAAHEYENAI
-279 NDYLQNGTQPGQITP
+279 NDYLQNGTQPGQVTP

-301 PGIVFENNMDNTN
+301 PGIVFENNMDKTN

-331 ANSLGSNDFKSI
+331 ANSLGSNEFKSI
-343 AQMTGADTVDDI
+343 AQITGADTVDDI
-355 YEKLYKADYWAYTA
+355 YEKLYKADMWAYTA
-369 NSQVMDAAK
+369 NEHVQTAAK
-378 ARLNRS
+378 DRLGRG
-384 GYSYVVNIGFYRNAS
+384 GYSYVVNIGFYRNAARG
-399 LSNLLGGLRV
+399 NLLGGLRV
-409 NTNSARMPESLYL
+409 NANSARMPESLYL
-422 DKAGVHKGLNVIVAP
+422 DKAAVHKGLNVIVAP

-477 INMKVPDADRAAWQA
+477 INMKVPDEDRAAWQA

-498 KFKIAFKLESTDK
+498 KFKIAFKVESTDK
-511 TGRVTRATE
+511 TGRVTRPTE
-520 DGGTTSPLLPPSYFV
+520 DGATTSPLLPPSYFI
-535 GGTQYASGQFIDI
+535 GGTQYASGEFIDI
-548 GEEELK
+548 GEAELK
-554 RYLLHGAVYMNLTD
+554 RYLLSGAVYMNLTD

-598 SGGVKT
+598 NGGTK
-604 SSMTGWSYDKNADGS
+604 SSSWTGWSYDKNADGS

-655 EGTVQRKGNGSEE
+655 EGTVQRNGNGSEE

-707 KYVDTFGNTE
+707 QYVDTFGNTE

-729 ATAGNT
+729 ATAGNN
-735 NGGYSGTFGENKQNS
+735 NGGYNGTFGENKQNS
-750 FTASFVADA
+750 FTASFVADK
-759 NGHDQA
+759 NGNDAA

-785 NAYNGHDASLPVP
+785 TEYNGHDASLPVP
-798 HDKDRNNYGPDTAKN
+798 HDKDRDSYGPDTAKQ

-826 TGKIPNDSPT
+826 TGTIANQTVDPKVGGIEKPSGYPCGGSPGKPGKINPETT
-836 KGDQSHALDGY
+836 KWNMTEYDKELAAALD
-847 IQGSPAPSCKGG
+847 
-859 KDGYAGDFTETD
+859 
-871 TKWDVSAL
+871 
-879 QQAAKQAHEWAQ
+879 WAQ
-891 KYEDT
+891 KYEAT
-896 NKDPHGTASKL
+896 NKDAHGTASKIA
-907 SDSDEKE
+907 DSDGKE
-914 RIWKIGNATI
+914 RIWKIGNAKLAI
-924 SVTITG
+924 SITG
-930 ARATGSGKSGETVKG
+930 ETSNVKGRTYNG
-945 GSYFG
+945 GSYG
-950 GSYTTGN
+950 TKDVMSSAQGSVIHDKLGN
-957 ISQVETIAGDVN
+957 GWNEHPGSQA
-969 NFGHNHSYAHGTDGK
+969 
-984 SGKHGDD
+984 SGSCSDSGNPPVHKHGSWS
-991 AGPPPKPHG
+991 GFKE
-1000 NDSTGVAT
+1000 TT
-1008 VKSKVTA
+1008 TSKVP
-1015 VGDLSYKIVV
+1015 DLKYKIVV

-1060 YMRMNSVRVYK
+1060 YMRMNAVRVYK

-1123 KNGTDTI
+1123 KNGTETI

-1160 VAERPGMAGRMRCTY
+1160 VADRPGMAGRMRCTF
-1175 QVQQTDYVYTEE
+1175 QVQQTDYVYMEE

-1192 NLGYVQ
+1192 NLGYAQ
-1198 GYKCTTGTRSNKCDG
+1198 AYNCTSGSRSNKCDG
-1213 LCGTIDGENPIPV
+1213 LCGTIDAENPEPV
-1226 QGQGHKTQWANG
+1226 QGRGHETEWANG
-1238 ILYDRGYQNYTG
+1238 ILYDRGYRNYTG

-1265 EGMAEKAGKGRQKTG
+1265 EGMAEKAGKGRKKTG

-1289 DVLTEEYARFKF
+1289 DVLTEEYARFKY

-1319 TSSGDQPVMYYT
+1319 TSSGDQPAMYYVT
-1331 SPPQTQTLQKW
+1331 PPQTQTLQKW
-1342 YEYDDADRAAHAGKG
+1342 YEYDDADRKAHASKN
-1357 VPLRGTLFKSDVE
+1357 VPLRGTLMKSDVE

-1397 SYTGEFQEPDNKFS
+1397 SYTGEYQQPANKFS
-1411 SASGGKR
+1411 TAGKTKE
-1418 FSTIYDNTNGMYKLN
+1418 FTTVFDNTNGIYKLN
-1433 DLDAACAHPL
+1433 DLDAACPHPL

-1462 QDYGANKAAFKKKY
+1462 KDYGANKAAFKKKY
-1476 VGRNTGGFEQYS
+1476 VGRNAGGYEQYS
-1488 SSVVPGSVM
+1488 SSVVPGSVL
-1497 YNTVDPY
+1497 YQVVEPY
-1504 IDEVDVEHYKS
+1504 IDEVDTYHYKS
-1515 TPNRCYKDGV
+1515 TPNRCYQDTV
-1525 KANPDNY
+1525 LANPDNY

-1542 TRPKGLRIFTDEL
+1542 VRPRGLRIFTDEL

-1561 VNKEYETGDAFQD
+1561 TNKEYETGDAFQD

-1589 EFEPE
+1589 EFEPA

-1617 REHEKINDYVVH
+1617 REHEKINDIVVH
-1629 TPVSVEDAVLMHSD
+1629 TPVSVEDATLMHSD

-1664 RTANELVGAKDLT
+1664 RTANELAGAKDLT

-1727 VFYQN
+1727 VIYQN
-1732 GRTYVTNTVNGNTY
+1732 GRTYVVNTVNGNTY

-1756 MKKVGDVYKPHD
+1756 MKKVGDDYKPHD
-1768 VLGKVFEDD
+1768 ILGKAFDD
-1777 EIANVY
+1777 DDIAYIY
-1783 NKFDPATGTSEPIK
+1783 NKFDPATGQSTPVK
-1797 SYNQIFGDVYG
+1797 SYTQIFGDVYG

-1815 TRWSLPLG
+1815 TRWSIPLG

-1834 LAIEMNFYKP
+1834 LAVEMNFYKP
-1844 RATKTGSMVIS
+1844 NTSQTGSMIVS
-1855 FGRYAFFIPSDALTA
+1855 FGRYAFFIPSDAVTA

-1888 DQAMRLKLIVD
+1888 RQTMRLKLIID

-1932 SLNIGSWN
+1932 NLNIGSWN

-1963 QHDDSCYID
+1963 QHDDSCYTD

-1984 QIKKNFEYN
+1984 QIKKNFEYKAEN
-1993 AASKGEPEEY
+1993 RGEPEEY

-2011 KIEAFGAQGGGAA
+2011 KIEAFGAQGGGSA
-2024 ELAQG
+2024 ELAQT

-2056 QGNVSANGTGETYGW
+2056 QGDVSANGTGETYGW
-2071 TLRDGCGSYNKFAAD
+2071 TLTSGCGNYKNFCDAAD
-2086 AHEFRDGL
+2086 EWVDGL
-2094 TYNNS
+2094 SYNNS
-2099 VTGKTEKTNWRGP
+2099 VTGKEEHTNWRGP
-2112 IIWSKTAPTGYDCP
+2112 VIWSKDVPAGFTCG
-2126 NHSVSIATVTA
+2126 NHSVSIATVTS
-2137 TGEMLS
+2137 TGAMLS
-2143 KIGGTA
+2143 KLGGTA
-2149 QAGQSQDFGYTGG
+2149 QAGDARDFGYTGG
-2162 VQVYTAPVTGSYT
+2162 VQVYTAPVDGSYT
-2175 LEAWGASGGGHNA
+2175 LEAWGASGGGHTA
-2188 GMTGQGGYTK
+2188 SMTGQGGYTK
-2198 GTVELQAGQ
+2198 GTVDLKAGQ
-2207 KLYIFVGQQG
+2207 KLYIYVGQQG
-2217 QYVCGTGEDTA
+2217 QYIRGTGEDTA

-2239 NGGGDGGLTMG
+2239 NGGGDGGTTMG
-2250 NWGHHLGGAGGGATD
+2250 NWGYHIGGAGGGATD
-2265 FRLVNGAWN
+2265 FRLVNGDWN
-2274 NSAGLQSRILVAGG
+2274 NGASLQSRILVAGG
-2288 GGGCGCASGHNPGN
+2288 GGGCGCASNHNAGN

-2309 GTRNNSGTYA
+2309 GTRNATGTYA

-2326 SQHAGGAG
+2326 SQHAGGTG
-2334 IGKFTDKRSGGFGV
+2334 VGKYTERRSGGFGV

-2354 CSAGGGG
+2354 CAAGGGG

-2384 AGCDTTYR
+2384 AGCDTTFR
-2392 SKHGGLNF
+2392 SKQGNLNF

-2412 HGRARVTVN
+2412 NGRARVTCN
-2421 TSVAGYKDVT
+2421 TTAAAYKDVS

-2438 GLAGKNGNGGG
+2438 GLAGKGGSGGG

-2464 VGTGLQVNKDT
+2464 VGTGLYVSKET

-2500 KAKYD
+2500 KATYD

-2532 LYFTLDKELPAGD
+2532 VYFTLDRELAAGNTS
-2545 KGLEVRTAGSNSTVD
+2545 GLEVRTVGGGATVD

-2578 GADDINA
+2578 GADDTYGT
-2585 TVGAVNDGSGGGGGG
+2585 TVGGLNDGSGGGGGG
-2600 LTAGNAYVDGKL
+2600 LTAGNGYVDGKP
-2612 TVPGKALTSSL
+2612 TVPGQALTTKL

-2637 KAIQGVSSSG
+2637 KAIQGVYASG

-2652 GQNFGYALG
+2652 GQTFGYSLG

-2667 YTTDTG
+2667 YTTDAG
-2673 GAGGGYYGGYVTNHP
+2673 GAGGGYYGGYVTNHG

-2694 GSGYIAGLKS
+2694 GSGYIAGLKT
-2704 SGSVSS
+2704 SGTVSS

-2720 HFVAHEKS
+2720 HFIDHEKS
-2728 TDTPVTGTNKLMA
+2728 TDTPVSGTNKLMA
-2741 TFDYTGNV
+2741 TYDYTGNV
-2749 QTFTAPTSGSYLFE
+2749 QTFTAPTSGNYLFE

-2774 VNANT
+2774 VNTAT
-2779 VIANSGGAG
+2779 VVANSGGAG

-2805 RVGGRGGDA
+2805 RVGGRGEDA
-2814 PTGSGSFGKGGY
+2814 PTGSKSYGKGGY

-2847 GGGATDIRTGPNA
+2847 GGGATDVRTGPNA
-2860 ADRFIV
+2860 TDRFIV

-2888 PGLITKQ
+2888 PGLVTKS

-2910 KNTNYFTLAE
+2910 KNTNYFMSKEE
-2920 GAFVNQPGKYS
+2920 GAFTNQPGKYS

-2972 WTEQKT
+2972 WTEQKSD
-2978 NTGEGT
+2978 GSGQ
-2984 ENAKG
+2984 NA
-2989 FQGISMGLA
+2989 A
-2998 GYGGHGLEYNGTS
+2998 GYNKISGEMSGSYGAGMEYNCS
-3011 CLLDGIVNHG
+3011 SALLDGTVNHG
-3021 NWWLCVGIMNGS
+3021 NWWLCVGIMNHS
-3033 YAPTNTTEKP
+3033 YAPTNTASKP
-3043 YTMPGAHDGKNS
+3043 YTMPGPCIAGVGS
-3055 QGCSQV
+3055 QGVSQC
-3061 ALWVRIDNVNGAMN
+3061 ALWVRIDNVNGAMD
-3075 MSGGSSATA
+3075 MTGGSSATA
-3084 SPDNRE
+3084 TPENRE
-3090 KLGGV
+3090 KLGGA
-3095 GGGSVGKTTNNYGVG
+3095 GGGSVGKTTNTYGAG

-3115 GFNSEGRGQD
+3115 GFDTTGRGQD
-3125 GYSHNGNQNLGSTG
+3125 GYSHNGGKNLGSTG
-3139 GAGGGWFGG
+3139 GAGGGWYGG
-3148 TTSQTPNSLAF
+3148 TTKETPNSIAF

-3167 VGGVNE
+3167 VGDVNE

-3188 GTEIGHRGNGYV
+3188 GTETGHRGNGYV
-3200 KVYMQDNSSTGQH
+3200 KVYMQDNSSTGEH
-3213 TPECEFVQS
+3213 TPECEFIQS
-3222 ENNIH
+3222 ENNVH

-3233 ISDDNMVL
+3233 ISDDSIVL
-3241 RQALNAEYSG
+3241 RQALNAEYTG

-3265 NKLRTTKVMY
+3265 NKLRTTKTMY

-3295 AFYGNGSFRLTNFG
+3295 TFYGNGGFRLTDFG

-3314 GMNVSIEAGAV
+3314 GMGNVNIEAGAV

-3336 NPTKQLD
+3336 NPTRQLD
-3343 FYFVKSGSTTW
+3343 FYFRKAGSDTW

-3361 YENGKAVINV
+3361 YEGDKAVINV
-3371 ANDARWKG
+3371 GNDNRWQG
-3379 LITGI
+3379 NITGI

-3415 EPTKILY
+3415 ETTKVLY

-3427 SNTVAGRY
+3427 SNTIGGKFGIVQDGTTN
-3435 GVTPFHAPAKIAF
+3435 VAF
-3448 NNGRI
+3448 NNGRLVASPI
-3453 VCTPDFGWW
+3453 TTSWEFK
-3462 DFSVPVTFNDLSKLK
+3462 VPVTFEDLSKVK
-3477 AVRVTLQNLTASNS
+3477 AVRLVFQNTTKSTAVYVSK
-3491 FYLGIYDNASQ
+3491 DRTNA
-3502 SNRYWVGTPMTP
+3502 GTSRAGVAIQANT
-3514 NSSTDQTIVIPIEG
+3514 STDQTAVIPIDN
-3528 WTGST
+3528 WTGRT
-3533 NRIDF
+3533 DNVWFDF
-3538 DPVPGSTIQSGQI
+3538 AYGGDNTGQV

-3557 FIGYGTPGTGSA
+3557 FIGYGTPGKGTI
-3569 VDRSVVKDF
+3569 VDRSVTKDF

-3583 VQTFQAP
+3583 VQTFKAP
-3590 YSGSYTLETWGA
+3590 YTGAYTLEVWGA
-3602 SGGGI
+3602 SGGGVQ
-3607 NDLGASSHGGM
+3607 DTTKSSHAGM

-3630 GQTLYIYCGGAG
+3630 GQTLYIYCGGNG
-3642 VLSSGYGT
+3642 VLSTGYGT

-3662 NGYGGGGMTHISTS
+3662 NGYGGGGMTHISTTANLAS
-3676 NNPATAGVSQSTV
+3676 AGVSQSTV
-3689 SGGQGSQQFNY
+3689 SGGTGSKTFNY
-3700 TGGVQTFTA
+3700 TGGIQTFTV
-3709 PATGTYTL
+3709 PETGTYTL

-3723 GGGWGSHDLTPGG
+3723 GGGWGSHDPADGG
-3736 YSSGQVNLTAGQT
+3736 YSSGQVKLTKGQT

-3761 SKGHGHETG
+3761 SQNHGHETG
-3770 YNGGVSYSYGG
+3770 YNGGVSYSSGG

-3792 GVLRNLSNN
+3792 GVLSSLNTL

-3809 GGGASNGY
+3809 GGGGSNGY
-3817 WGSNGRGGGLEGEGG
+3817 WGGVGRGGGLEGEGG
-3832 SDNHNGTVHA
+3832 ADTHNNTTYA
-3842 RFDLGGKQ
+3842 TYDLGGKQ

-3864 GGVGYNGGG
+3864 GGVGYNRGG

-3886 KNGSKYYSGG
+3886 KNGTNYYSGG
-3896 GGGSGYIGGVL
+3896 GGGSGYIGGVT
-3907 NGNSVVGAGAQSGD
+3907 NGVTVVGGGASSGD
-3921 GWAKISWNI
+3921 GWAKITWNI
-3930 QNTVLNSTASWNSAG
+3930 QNTVLTPTASWNSAG
-3945 TLIAAGGGGGA
+3945 TLAIAGGGGGA
-3956 DNSFDGAPVGS
+3956 DNSFDNMPVGS
-3967 SDDGSG
+3967 TDDGSG
-3973 GSGGGTVGENARIRG
+3973 GSGGGNTGENARVG
-3988 AYSNGTGATQT
+3988 GSYSTGTGATQT
-3999 SGYARG
+3999 TGYARG
-4005 VGQSATAGDDTG
+4005 VGQSATAGGDTG

-4025 GKATLNNNGGAGG
+4025 GKATLHNNGGAGG
-4038 GSGHTSGTLVEQ
+4038 GSGWTSGTLLDQ
-4050 RQNANWGNGKAKITF
+4050 RQDANWGNGKAKITYS
-4065 IEQYY
+4065 EQQYS
-4070 NAPSI
+4070 APSI
-4075 ATHAATTLGIK
+4075 VTHVPTALGIK

-4134 HQCDDRCNDAV
+4134 HQCDERCNDAV

-4173 CYVACGKD
+4173 CYVACGDD
-4181 ENHKKNK
+4181 EKHKKNK
-4188 QEIEYDNGKL
+4188 HEIEYDNGKL

-4215 PNIGDFSDTDV
+4215 PNIGDFQDTEL

-4305 ASVTYEV
+4305 ASATFEV

-4324 NYKNYGYERYDGTK
+4324 NYKNYGYDRYDGTK

-4343 DYNFKKIPNTNHG
+4343 DYDFKKVPNTNHG
-4356 MEDYIYQNYDAYK
+4356 MEDYIYQNYGVYK

-4374 VPELDN
+4374 VPELEN

-4399 QTNKERSD
+4399 QTNKERSR
-4407 NLKSYHGATKTYHYD
+4407 NLKSYHGATKTYMYD
-4422 VVGRLGNLFIN
+4422 VVGRVGNLFIS

-4456 GIVRDVYWNIQNYY
+4456 GIVRDVWWNIQNYY
-4470 LSWHYDNQDL
+4470 LSWHYDNSDL

-4518 AIEIPLGSAS
+4518 AIELPLGSAS
-4528 SKGHNPQQLKEDMLK
+4528 SKNHNPIQLEEDMLK
-4543 LGYNVH
+4543 LGYPVH

-4558 GSSYN
+4558 GGSQN

-4573 LAIAPDTL
+4573 LAINDDTL
-4581 PNGKK
+4581 PNGKT
-4586 IEPGQM
+4586 ITAGSM

-4599 KTDDKYET
+4599 KTDDKFET

-4621 GDKDHEGFK
+4621 GDEDNEGFK

-4645 YLRRN
+4645 YARRN
-4650 YTGVSEASVEQKMTE
+4650 YVGVSEKSIEQQITE
-4665 QLRDTFIDVDPDTG
+4665 KLRDTFVDIDPETG
-4679 AEEKL
+4679 IEEKL
-4684 LIPTGD
+4684 LIPAGD

-4723 GDCDTNFDNKFDSI
+4723 GDCDTNFENKFNSI

-4751 VPSSAIFTP
+4751 VPSSAVFTP
-4760 YIDGKHLAPEDT
+4760 YLDGKHLAPGDT
-4772 IKYGGNEVLAY
+4772 IKYGGNEILAY
-4783 EMIEKSGKYAI
+4783 EMIKEGGNYAI
-4794 VMTANIKTFGDV
+4794 VMTANIKVLGDV

-4822 TTDEE
+4822 ATDDE
-4827 WSNGHVMIKDV
+4827 WSNGHVMIDDR
-4838 RYDFNYLGTHD
+4838 RYDFNYLGEHD
-4849 KNGNPVPSEFRV
+4849 KNGNPIPSEFRV
-4861 VLAVYGTHDDS
+4861 VLAVYGTHNPDLSS
-4872 ETSASDYDII
+4872 ESDYDII